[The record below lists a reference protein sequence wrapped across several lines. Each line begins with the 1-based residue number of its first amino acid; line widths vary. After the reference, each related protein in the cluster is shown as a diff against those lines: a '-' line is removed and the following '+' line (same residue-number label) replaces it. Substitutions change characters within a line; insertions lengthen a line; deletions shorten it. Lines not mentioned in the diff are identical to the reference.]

1 MQRYTITDTRSG
13 AVIASDALSFD
24 ALDAMIDHFP
34 ERHADDA
41 VGHAVSKVAFALDEE
56 RTPAPE
62 DCDALGLRVSV
73 YDDGKPDPWP
83 VMRVEFIGTPPPF

>member
-13 AVIASDALSFD
+13 VVIASDARSFD
-24 ALDAMIDHFP
+24 ALEAMLDHFP

-41 VGHAVSKVAFALDEE
+41 VGYAVNAVAFAMDEE
-56 RTPAPE
+56 RIPAQD
-62 DCDALGLRVSV
+62 DCDVLNLSVSV

-83 VMRVEFIGTPPPF
+83 VIRVEFIDTPPPF